1 MQLKTYILKNF
12 HFEGVLR
19 FVIEYAWTHTS
30 TVTRIYLSRSLGLF
44 FSSRRNRFYR
54 IISCAYH
61 RVNQLTRGRNNHKN
75 SWRDTSYLGKS
86 PSSRPRS
93 FLSRRD
99 LAEGSV
105 RARLSRRRLF
115 YLGEVSFISP
125 RSLWH
130 FKVRRDLAYPGYKRF
145 FSRAARISG
154 VGRRPTHLRL

>member
-145 FSRAARISG
+145 FSRAARIFG